1 MDEIIRI
8 LRAELALC
16 MKLEAAAQAQREALK
31 ANLDGRRVTETTQTV
46 DGLLRQISVFEKQK
60 EELLQK
66 AGCASMTELLK
77 HQPYSKKKMEAK
89 EYMNRMT
96 ELFQRIRN
104 IGSANK
110 LLLKNDM
117 EYLTFSLNV
126 MTQSQA
132 GPGYDDT
139 ESPDKAAIQ
148 GKKLF
153 DRSV

>member
-77 HQPYSKKKMEAK
+77 RQPYSKEKMEAK
-89 EYMNRMT
+89 RYLARMT
-96 ELFQRIRN
+96 ELFQKVRN
-104 IGSANK
+104 IGSANR
-110 LLLKNDM
+110 LLLKNGM

-139 ESPDKAAIQ
+139 ESPDKTAIQ

-153 DRSV
+153 DKSV

>member
-66 AGCASMTELLK
+66 AECESMLELLK
-77 HQPYSKKKMEAK
+77 RQPY
-89 EYMNRMT
+89 
-96 ELFQRIRN
+96 
-104 IGSANK
+104 
-110 LLLKNDM
+110 
-117 EYLTFSLNV
+117 
-126 MTQSQA
+126 
-132 GPGYDDT
+132 
-139 ESPDKAAIQ
+139 
-148 GKKLF
+148 
-153 DRSV
+153 

>member
-1 MDEIIRI
+1 MDEIIKI
-8 LRAELALC
+8 LRAELALS

-31 ANLDGRRVTETTQTV
+31 ANLDGRRVSETTQTV
-46 DGLLRQISVFEKQK
+46 DGLLRQLSVFEKQK
-60 EELLQK
+60 EDLLKK
-66 AGCASMTELLK
+66 AGCESVNEFLK
-77 HQPYSKKKMEAK
+77 HQPYSKEKMEAK
-89 EYMNRMT
+89 DYLGRLT
-96 ELFQRIRN
+96 ELLEKIRK
-104 IGSANK
+104 IGSGSR

-139 ESPDKAAIQ
+139 EQPDAAIQ